1 MAKRSIVHIEIPAAD
16 QHSAARFYADLFG
29 WETQPVP
36 EMDYTTFASGNVG
49 GGFPTAGTM
58 AQAGEVLVYLSSD
71 DIDADLRKIES
82 MGGKTVT
89 PKMEIPNTGWFAIF
103 TDPTGNKIGLFKALD
118 GRQA

>member
-1 MAKRSIVHIEIPAAD
+1 MTKRSIVHIEIPAAD
-16 QHSAARFYADLFG
+16 QQSAARFYADLFG
-29 WETQPVP
+29 WDTESVP
-36 EMDYTTFASGNVG
+36 GMDYTTFASGNVG

-82 MGGKTVT
+82 MGGKTVA

-103 TDPTGNKIGLFKALD
+103 TDPTGNKIGLFKSVD
-118 GRQA
+118 GQP